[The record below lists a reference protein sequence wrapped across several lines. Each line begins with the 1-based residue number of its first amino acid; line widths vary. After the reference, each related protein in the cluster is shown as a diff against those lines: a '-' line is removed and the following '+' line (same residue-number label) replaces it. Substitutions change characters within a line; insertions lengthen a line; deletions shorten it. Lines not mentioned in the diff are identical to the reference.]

1 MTRIAVLMPYR
12 NAERYIRLAV
22 ESILSQTYS
31 DFTLFAIND
40 RSYDESTNIIR
51 SLDDERISIIES
63 SGTGVSAAL
72 NTGLRQCSEYS
83 LAARHDADDL
93 SYPNRFAEQANFLLA
108 HQQTAVLAAQA
119 DKIDANGL
127 PCGQLATPCRHE
139 AIRAALKR
147 GNPIC
152 HGSVMLRPDPVLQ
165 AGSYDVTYPCAQG
178 YELWVRIAQHHI
190 IQALPQALYKYRIY
204 EESWSRSQRPLR
216 NELIGRIR
224 QRANKI
230 L

>member
-1 MTRIAVLMPYR
+1 MPYR
-12 NAERYIRLAV
+12 NAANYIQISV

-40 RSYDESTNIIR
+40 RSVDESTDIIR
-51 SLDDERISIIES
+51 SFDDSRISIIES
-63 SGTGVSAAL
+63 AGAGISAAL
-72 NTGLRQCSEYS
+72 NTGLRQCADYS
-83 LAARHDADDL
+83 LVARHDADDL
-93 SYPNRFAEQANFLLA
+93 SYPNRFAEQVNCLLA
-108 HQQTAVLAAQA
+108 HQTTTVLATRV

-127 PCGQLATPCRHE
+127 PCGQLATPCGHK
-139 AIRAALKR
+139 AIRAALKL

-165 AGSYDVTYPCAQG
+165 AGGYDVTYPCAQG
-178 YELWVRIAQHHI
+178 YELWVRISQRHI
-190 IQALPQALYKYRIY
+190 IEALPQRLYKYRIY

-216 NELIGRIR
+216 DELIERIR
-224 QRANKI
+224 QRANEI